1 MALSW
6 RINDPRES
14 QVQESGALAAHQQW
28 TSDRRS
34 SRTLELTFSLN
45 LPSSRRGSEDAR
57 PQGLFSALLAAG
69 SRYFG
74 RQIAVFGPIV
84 LLHLGAFYVI
94 STEELRL
101 SRALTPI
108 IVRFVPFE
116 NPTKPPDP
124 PMLAAGAFNVDNAL
138 TQVLP
143 PHLEYDVVE
152 AAFVTQAP
160 SRVQAPITPE
170 PVEEEVLDTGE
181 EGGFVR
187 PRPVRGPSGIDR
199 YPSGSIAAKESGRA
213 TITICIAATGK
224 TEKVELAKSTG
235 FERLDNAALDI
246 ARQYVFKPALRNNKP
261 VPVCLPYTINYKLK

>member
-6 RINDPRES
+6 RINDPRDS
-14 QVQESGALAAHQQW
+14 QVHQSSALAAHQQW
-28 TSDRRS
+28 TSDRHA
-34 SRTLELTFSLN
+34 SRTLELTFTLD
-45 LPSSRRGSEDAR
+45 LPKSRRADEER
-57 PQGLFSALLAAG
+57 PRGVVSAILANV
-69 SRYFG
+69 SRYCG
-74 RQIAVFGPIV
+74 RQIMVFGPIL

-94 STEELRL
+94 SNEELRI
-101 SRALTPI
+101 SHALKPI

-124 PMLAAGAFNVDNAL
+124 PMLAAGEFNVDNAL

-143 PHLEYDVVE
+143 PQLEYDVVE
-152 AAFVTQAP
+152 TSFVTQAP
-160 SRVQAPITPE
+160 SRVQAPVTPE

-181 EGGFVR
+181 EGAFVR
-187 PRPVRGPSGIDR
+187 PRPIRGPSGIDR

-213 TITICIAATGK
+213 TITICIAASGK

-246 ARQYVFKPALRNNKP
+246 ARQYVFKPAMRNNKP

>member
-1 MALSW
+1 VALSW

-14 QVQESGALAAHQQW
+14 QGQESGALAAHQQW
-28 TSDRRS
+28 TSERHA
-34 SRTLELTFSLN
+34 SRTLELTFTLN
-45 LPSSRRGSEDAR
+45 LPSSSSSEQERRRG
-57 PQGLFSALLAAG
+57 LFGALVAG
-69 SRYFG
+69 ISRYFG
-74 RQIAVFGPIV
+74 RQIMVFGPIV

-94 STEELRL
+94 SNEELRI

-124 PMLAAGAFNVDNAL
+124 PMLAAGEFNVDNAL

-143 PHLEYDVVE
+143 PQLEYDVVE
-152 AAFVTQAP
+152 TSFVTQAA

-170 PVEEEVLDTGE
+170 PAEEEVVETGE

-187 PRPVRGPSGIDR
+187 PRPIRGPSGIDR

-213 TITICIAATGK
+213 TITICISASGK
-224 TEKVELAKSTG
+224 IEKVELAKSTG
-235 FERLDNAALDI
+235 FERLDSAALDI
-246 ARQYVFKPALRNNKP
+246 ARQYLFKPAMRNNKP

>member
-14 QVQESGALAAHQQW
+14 QVQEAGALAAHQQW
-28 TSDRRS
+28 TSARHT
-34 SRTLELTFSLN
+34 SRTLELTFTLN
-45 LPSSRRGSEDAR
+45 LPSSRRSADEER
-57 PQGLFSALLAAG
+57 PQGLVSALFAG
-69 SRYFG
+69 VSRYFG
-74 RQIAVFGPIV
+74 RQIMVFGPIV

-94 STEELRL
+94 SNEELRI

-108 IVRFVPFE
+108 LVRFVPFE

-124 PMLAAGAFNVDNAL
+124 PMLAAGEFNVDNAL

-143 PHLEYDVVE
+143 PQLEYDVVE
-152 AAFVTQAP
+152 SAFVTQAP

-187 PRPVRGPSGIDR
+187 PRPIRGPSGIDR

-213 TITICIAATGK
+213 TITICIAASGK

-246 ARQYVFKPALRNNKP
+246 ARQYVFNPAMRNNKP

>member
-14 QVQESGALAAHQQW
+14 QVQEAGALAAHQQW
-28 TSDRRS
+28 TSDRHASRS
-34 SRTLELTFSLN
+34 LELTFTLK
-45 LPSSRRGSEDAR
+45 LPGARAGSESGRA
-57 PQGLFSALLAAG
+57 QGLFGALLAAG

-94 STEELRL
+94 SNEELRL

-116 NPTKPPDP
+116 NPQRPPDP

-138 TQVLP
+138 TQVVP
-143 PHLEYDVVE
+143 PQLEFDLVE
-152 AAFVTQAP
+152 SAFVTQAP
-160 SRVQAPITPE
+160 SRVQAPVTPE
-170 PVEEEVLDTGE
+170 PVEEEVVETGE
-181 EGGFVR
+181 EGAFVR
-187 PRPVRGPSGIDR
+187 PRPIRGPSGIDR

-213 TITICIAATGK
+213 TITICIAASGK

-246 ARQYVFKPALRNNKP
+246 ARQYVFKPAMRNNKP

>member
-14 QVQESGALAAHQQW
+14 RVHESGTFAAHQQW
-28 TSDRRS
+28 TSDRHA

-45 LPSSRRGSEDAR
+45 LPNSRSSSDGRS
-57 PQGLFSALLAAG
+57 QGLFGALFAG
-69 SRYFG
+69 ISRYVG
-74 RQIAVFGPIV
+74 RQVMVFGTIV
-84 LLHLGAFYVI
+84 LVHLGAFYVI
-94 STEELRL
+94 SNEELRI

-124 PMLAAGAFNVDNAL
+124 PMLAAGEFNVDNAL

-143 PHLEYDVVE
+143 PQLEFDVVE
-152 AAFVTQAP
+152 TAFVTQAP
-160 SRVQAPITPE
+160 SRVQAPVTPE
-170 PVEEEVLDTGE
+170 PVEEEVIDTGE

-187 PRPVRGPSGIDR
+187 PRPIRGPSGIDR
-199 YPSGSIAAKESGRA
+199 YPSGSIGAKESGPA
-213 TITICIAATGK
+213 TITICIAASGK

-246 ARQYVFKPALRNNKP
+246 ARQYVFKPAMRNNKP

>member
-14 QVQESGALAAHQQW
+14 HVQQSDTLAQHQQW
-28 TSDRRS
+28 TSDRYA
-34 SRTLELTFSLN
+34 SRTLELTFTLN
-45 LPSSRRGSEDAR
+45 LPTSRGSAEGAST
-57 PQGLFSALLAAG
+57 QGLFGALFTG
-69 SRYFG
+69 ISRYFG
-74 RQIAVFGPIV
+74 RQIMVFGPIL

-94 STEELRL
+94 SNDELRI

-108 IVRFVPFE
+108 IVRFVPLE

-124 PMLAAGAFNVDNAL
+124 PMLAAGEFNVDNAL

-143 PHLEYDVVE
+143 PQLEYDVVE
-152 AAFVTQAP
+152 SSFVTQVP
-160 SRVQAPITPE
+160 SRVHAPITPE
-170 PVEEEVLDTGE
+170 PVEEEVVETGE
-181 EGGFVR
+181 EGSFVR
-187 PRPVRGPSGIDR
+187 PRPIRRPSGIDR
-199 YPSGSIAAKESGRA
+199 YPLGSIAAKESGRA
-213 TITICIAATGK
+213 TITICISASGK

-246 ARQYVFKPALRNNKP
+246 ARQYVFKPAMRNNKP